1 MSNLKKRALGH
12 PKKSIIVL
20 FHFTMKE
27 EIEKIRDSPLHVVQ
41 GDLKA
46 KNSDSKKKGRKG
58 DLLNNNTQV
67 SVGNTLFI
75 LLT

>member
-12 PKKSIIVL
+12 PKKSIIMC

-27 EIEKIRDSPLHVVQ
+27 EIEKTRDSTLHVVQ

-46 KNSDSKKKGRKG
+46 KNSGSKKGGERG
-58 DLLNNNTQV
+58 TFLTI
-67 SVGNTLFI
+67 I
-75 LLT
+75 LK